1 MLRNFYH
8 TILLEQLKHMI
19 TSELTT
25 TQSTKADYVLSY
37 LMDQKVN
44 KEWMLFEKMMLHMCK
59 YVSTYLFL

>member
-44 KEWMLFEKMMLHMCK
+44 KE
-59 YVSTYLFL
+59 